1 MDFILKLHI
10 TKLKALARLEI
21 QKEKKSYKRN
31 SRSKYLK
38 SDSLRRNRYF
48 DFWEENESL
57 NLNSN

>member
-21 QKEKKSYKRN
+21 QKEKKNYKKN
-31 SRSKYLK
+31 SRSKYVK
-38 SDSLRRNRYF
+38 SDSLRHNRYF
-48 DFWEENESL
+48 DFREENESL